1 MATRVYKVTH
11 NNQAWLVRASTRS
24 QAVAHIAGKE
34 MGVSVATQEDI
45 ISALEGGAKVENV
58 KEEQQELNLGSEQ

>member
-24 QAVAHIAGKE
+24 QAVAHVAGKE

-58 KEEQQELNLGSEQ
+58 KEEQLPLSLGGE